1 MADTRSEEAIR
12 EELLKQTIILVF
24 GIVTLILYTVGQRKL
39 GEPDFLQDLERLNP
53 FRKQRKRDLEAEALE
68 QVQKEISMMEHPEGI

>member
-1 MADTRSEEAIR
+1 MADTRSDEAIR

>member
-1 MADTRSEEAIR
+1 
-12 EELLKQTIILVF
+12 
-24 GIVTLILYTVGQRKL
+24 VTLILYTVGQRKL

>member
-1 MADTRSEEAIR
+1 MADTRSDEAIR

-24 GIVTLILYTVGQRKL
+24 AIATLVIYTVGQRKL

>member
-1 MADTRSEEAIR
+1 MSDTRSDEAIR